1 LARRDA
7 WNTKDLSTVYQKEL
21 ARFGK
26 KLFVIRGVYIY
37 ATIVI
42 GAVIAWA
49 NKDLGPFADADA
61 DRAWF
66 WISLAVAS
74 LGALIRIKTSGHAA
88 LGTSGRVKAAAEAA
102 ELNTT
107 GPYSLVRNPLYV
119 GRIINYTG
127 IAMLSGSWVFGVIV
141 LLLSILIYERVS
153 VYEEEFLIG
162 KFGDAHRE
170 WADRVPMLWPKLT
183 GWVKPKYDF
192 WWKRMIWRERQKV
205 FLLGTAVF
213 LNWVARHDFDLNALP
228 ADMSIWVYAWAA
240 LAAGFVLT
248 EIMGLFGYYKDM
260 R

>member
-1 LARRDA
+1 
-7 WNTKDLSTVYQKEL
+7 
-21 ARFGK
+21 
-26 KLFVIRGVYIY
+26 
-37 ATIVI
+37 
-42 GAVIAWA
+42 
-49 NKDLGPFADADA
+49 
-61 DRAWF
+61 
-66 WISLAVAS
+66 
-74 LGALIRIKTSGHAA
+74 
-88 LGTSGRVKAAAEAA
+88 
-102 ELNTT
+102 
-107 GPYSLVRNPLYV
+107 
-119 GRIINYTG
+119 
-127 IAMLSGSWVFGVIV
+127 MLSGSWVFGVIV

-228 ADMSIWVYAWAA
+228 ADMGIWVYAWAA

>member
-1 LARRDA
+1 M
-7 WNTKDLSTVYQKEL
+7 YQTEM

-26 KLFVIRGVYIY
+26 TLFVIRGVYIY
-37 ATIVI
+37 ATLIIGVVI
-42 GAVIAWA
+42 SWA
-49 NKDLGPFADADA
+49 HKDLGPFADPEA
-61 DRAWF
+61 DRLWF
-66 WISLAVAS
+66 WIALLLAS

-88 LGTSGRVKAAAEAA
+88 LGTSGRVKAAAKAA

-127 IAMLSGSWVFGVIV
+127 MAMLSGSWAFAVIV
-141 LLLSILIYERVS
+141 LLLSILIYERIS

-162 KFGDAHRE
+162 KFGNAHRT
-170 WADRVPMLWPKLT
+170 WAENV
-183 GWVKPKYDF
+183 PKYKF

-213 LNWVARHDFDLNALP
+213 LNWLARHDFDMAALP
-228 ADMSIWVYAWAA
+228 ANMTGWIYAWVA
-240 LAAGFVLT
+240 LAAAFALT
-248 EIMGLFGYYKDM
+248 EIMGLFGYYRDM

>member
-1 LARRDA
+1 M
-7 WNTKDLSTVYQKEL
+7 YQAEM

-26 KLFVIRGVYIY
+26 ALFVIRGVYIY
-37 ATIVI
+37 ATLII
-42 GAVIAWA
+42 GVVIAWA
-49 NKDLGPFADADA
+49 NKDLGPFADPQADQM
-61 DRAWF
+61 WF
-66 WISLAVAS
+66 LASLTTAI

-127 IAMLSGSWVFGVIV
+127 IAMLSGSWAFAVII
-141 LLLSILIYERVS
+141 LLLSILIYERIS

-162 KFGDAHRE
+162 KLGDSHRK
-170 WADRVPMLWPKLT
+170 WAENVPMLWPKLT
-183 GWVKPKYDF
+183 GWVPPKYEF

-213 LNWVARHDFDLNALP
+213 LNWLARHEFKMSALP
-228 ADMSIWVYAWAA
+228 ADMIGWIYAWVT
-240 LAAGFVLT
+240 LAAAFAMTEVL
-248 EIMGLFGYYKDM
+248 GLFGYYKDM

>member
-1 LARRDA
+1 M
-7 WNTKDLSTVYQKEL
+7 YQNEL

-37 ATIVI
+37 ATII
-42 GAVIAWA
+42 LGAAIAWVS
-49 NKDLGPFADADA
+49 KDIGPFADPETDKL
-61 DRAWF
+61 WF
-66 WISLAVAS
+66 WASLAVAS
-74 LGALIRIKTSGHAA
+74 LGALIRVKTSGHAA

-127 IAMLSGSWVFGVIV
+127 IAMLSGSWVFAVIV

-162 KFGDAHRE
+162 KFGDSHRE
-170 WADRVPMLWPKLT
+170 WAARVPMLWPKLT
-183 GWVKPKYDF
+183 GWVKPKYKF

-213 LNWVARHDFDLNALP
+213 VNWLARYDFDIAALP
-228 ADMSIWVYAWAA
+228 AETFGWVYAWSA
-240 LAAGFVLT
+240 LAATFCLT
-248 EIMGLFGYYKDM
+248 EVMGLFGFYRDM